1 MVLIKILIEVV
12 WFYSIIK
19 VVLIKV
25 MWLYSIIKMVLINV
39 MYSIILVVLVDI
51 AEVKDLNVQC
61 RF

>member
-1 MVLIKILIEVV
+1 MVLIEVV

-39 MYSIILVVLVDI
+39 MYSIILVVLVDK
-51 AEVKDLNVQC
+51 AEVKHLNVQC